1 MESVALIA
9 GLLALILLGAPI
21 ALAMI
26 LLPVGYVLWSGAVPI
41 LTVPHQ
47 MYEAIAKPPLAAL
60 PFFMLAGELMNSS
73 SVTDRILALSRRMVG
88 RLRGGLAQVN
98 VVSSLFFAGMNGS
111 AVADTATIG
120 TVLIPAMKR
129 AGYSAAFAAGLTA
142 VASTIGGIIP
152 PSIAMII
159 LASMANLSV
168 GALFAGGIV
177 PGLLIGALMM
187 VVVAVIARRRDY
199 ERADEGFAWRPLLVA
214 FRRAAAALLVPVALL
229 AGLLGGIFSSVEAGA
244 VIVGVALAVGAGIY
258 RSLGWRDVVEAIGRT
273 VRLTASVFI
282 VIAASGPF
290 GWLLAKV
297 GTIGVIEAWLLSL
310 AGVPVLFVLALVA
323 FILLIG
329 TFLDAPANIIVFGPM
344 LVSVSAAAGFP
355 PITAALVV
363 VVGFLLGMVTPPVG
377 ACWFLASQ
385 IAGARL
391 EDSALVMLPF
401 MAVEVAVL
409 LLMFALPALTLGLP
423 GLLGLL

>member
-1 MESVALIA
+1 MESLALIA
-9 GLLALILLGAPI
+9 GLLLLILLGAPV

-26 LLPVGYVLWSGAVPI
+26 LLPVGYVLYTGSVPM

-47 MYEAIAKPPLAAL
+47 MYEALAKPALAAI
-60 PFFMLAGELMNSS
+60 PFFMLTGELMNSS
-73 SVTDRILALSRRMVG
+73 TVTERILELSRRLVG
-88 RLRGGLAQVN
+88 RVRGGLAQVN
-98 VVSSLFFAGMNGS
+98 IVSSLFFAGMNGS

-129 AGYSAAFAAGLTA
+129 AGYSSAFSAALTA

-168 GALFAGGIV
+168 GAMFAGGIL
-177 PGLLIGALMM
+177 PGLLIGLLMM
-187 VVVAVIARRRDY
+187 AVTWFIAKRRNY
-199 ERADEGFAWRPLLVA
+199 ERSDEGFSWR
-214 FRRAAAALLVPVALL
+214 ALGVALL
-229 AGLLGGIFSSVEAGA
+229 RSSAALMIPVVLLAGILGGVFSSIESGA
-244 VIVGVALAVGAGIY
+244 VTAVVALAVGSLIY
-258 RSLGWRDVVEAIGRT
+258 RSLSVRDVIGAIQRT
-273 VRLTASVFI
+273 VRLSASVFI
-282 VIAASGPF
+282 IIAASGPF

-297 GTIGVIEAWLLSL
+297 GTIQTIEAFLLSF
-310 AGVPVLFVLALVA
+310 AASPVLFVLALVA

-344 LVSVSAAAGFP
+344 LVSVAAVAGFP

-377 ACWFLASQ
+377 ACWFLANQ
-385 IAGARL
+385 IAGAKL
-391 EDSALVMLPF
+391 EQTAYEMLPF
-401 MAVEVAVL
+401 LAIEIAVL
-409 LLMFALPALTLGLP
+409 LLMFAVPMLTLAIP
-423 GLLGLL
+423 AALGLL